1 MVEALT
7 LVALAVGCSVA
18 GCACALCLLYAART
32 VERAVAAREANA
44 LVAPMLAAA
53 LADDA

>member
-7 LVALAVGCSVA
+7 LVAVAVGCSVA
-18 GCACALCLLYAART
+18 GCACALCLLYAACT
-32 VERAVAAREANA
+32 VESAVAAREANA
-44 LVAPMLAAA
+44 LVAPMLIAA

>member
-7 LVALAVGCSVA
+7 LVAVAVGCSVA
-18 GCACALCLLYAART
+18 GCACALCLPYAART

-53 LADDA
+53 LADDS

>member
-7 LVALAVGCSVA
+7 LVAVAVACSVA
-18 GCACALCLLYAART
+18 GCVCALCLLYAACT
-32 VERAVAAREANA
+32 VESAVAAREANA

-53 LADDA
+53 LAEDA

>member
-7 LVALAVGCSVA
+7 LVAVAVGCSVA
-18 GCACALCLLYAART
+18 GCACAVCLLYAACT

-53 LADDA
+53 LADDS